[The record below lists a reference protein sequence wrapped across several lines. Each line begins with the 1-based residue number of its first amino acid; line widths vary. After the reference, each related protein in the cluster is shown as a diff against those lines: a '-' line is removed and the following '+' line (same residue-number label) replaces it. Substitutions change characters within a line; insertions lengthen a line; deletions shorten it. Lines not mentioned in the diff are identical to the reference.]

1 MNKLRFLASVMLLA
15 GITMF
20 SSCYTYTF
28 SVGEGS
34 KSGESVTKM
43 NPYFIFGLAP
53 GNISD
58 PNQLA
63 GNASDYE
70 VTIQHTFVD
79 GLLGAITFGIF
90 TPTHTTVRK

>member
-1 MNKLRFLASVMLLA
+1 MKKLKLILMGMLLG
-15 GITMF
+15 GITLF

-28 SVGEGS
+28 SVGEGA
-34 KSGESVTKM
+34 KSNETVSKM

-53 GNISD
+53 GNISN
-58 PNQLA
+58 PNEMA
-63 GNASDYE
+63 GNAEDYE

-90 TPTHTTVRK
+90 TPTHTRVRK